1 MSTTKLD
8 AIIKQ
13 MEYYRLLGDKTIL
26 ILSQDQ
32 LNWTYNETS
41 NSIAMLINHISGNML
56 SRWTDFLTTDGEK
69 AFRNRDA
76 EFADGYYDRH
86 ELIKKWDQGWNFMLS
101 SLRALTDED
110 LERTVVIRSQQQ
122 SAFDAIIR
130 QVSHYPYHIGQ
141 LVFEGKMLMN
151 TDWESLSIPKGGSKQ
166 YNEQKFSRPNSDTHF
181 TDDFL
186 KAKTN

>member
-1 MSTTKLD
+1 MNTTKLD
-8 AIIKQ
+8 SIIKQ
-13 MEYYRLLGDKTIL
+13 LEYYRLLGDKTIL

-69 AFRNRDA
+69 PYRNRDA
-76 EFADGYYDRH
+76 EFAEGFYDRH
-86 ELIKKWDQGWNFMLS
+86 ELIKKWDQGWDCMLD
-101 SLRALTDED
+101 SLRALTDDD
-110 LERTVVIRSQQQ
+110 LDKNVVIRGQEQ

-141 LVFEGKMLMN
+141 IVFEGKMLMN
-151 TDWESLSIPKGGSKQ
+151 TDWQSLSIPKGGSLQ
-166 YNEQKFSRPNSDTHF
+166 YNDQKFSNPNTDKHF

-186 KAKTN
+186 KK